1 MLGLIFKIIT
11 LPIRLLIGGR
21 GGSPLGGILK
31 LGFLLVI
38 VFLLLRSCTGMQP
51 ASKQPIAQRSNTE
64 SRTSLKVCTPPTFGK
79 PRYYT
84 SESNVSPLKIS
95 TQTGN
100 NFFVVLKDSRTK
112 TKKVDVFLQG
122 GQESEFMIPAGD
134 YEIEYSVGITWY
146 GDENLFGPETQTA
159 KVTGVASFK
168 NGVGASLNLRRTR

>member
-38 VFLLLRSCTGMQP
+38 VFLFLRSCTGMQSS
-51 ASKQPIAQRSNTE
+51 SKRSATHIGNRE
-64 SRTSLKVCTPPTFGK
+64 DSTSLVVCTPPSFGK

-95 TQTGN
+95 TQTGC

-112 TKKVDVFLQG
+112 TKIVDVFLQG

-159 KVTGVASFK
+159 KATGVASFK
-168 NGVGASLNLRRTR
+168 NGVGASLSLRRTR